1 MPKRKGSKK
10 EGRVANELKKR
21 GYKIEGRNV
30 IKKLNQHKKA
40 EYDLIVRWG
49 KYKYAIEV
57 KSGKQTITSTT
68 IEKHIKKSNK
78 IRAKPMFVIGR
89 NVKLTGKAKEV
100 ARKNKVRIEI
110 I

>member
-10 EGRVANELKKR
+10 ECRVANELKKR
-21 GYKIEGRNV
+21 GYKIEGRNI

-40 EYDLIVRWG
+40 EYDLIVRRG

-57 KSGKQTITSTT
+57 KCGKQTLTSTT

-78 IRAKPMFVIGR
+78 IRARPVFVIGR
-89 NVKLTGKAKEV
+89 NVKLTDKAKEV
-100 ARKNKVRIEI
+100 AKKNKVRIEI